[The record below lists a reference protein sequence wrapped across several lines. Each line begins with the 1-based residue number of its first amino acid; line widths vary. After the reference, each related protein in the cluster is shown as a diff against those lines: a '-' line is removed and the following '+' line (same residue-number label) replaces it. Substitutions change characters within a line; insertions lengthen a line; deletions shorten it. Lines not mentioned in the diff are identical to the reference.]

1 MAIPIRRLARP
12 QALVNPTA
20 DSALRTDGLAPIG
33 DRLLDDAGCRHLR
46 NFFKDRFPGTRG
58 GFHNDFFLPNTEF
71 RLAATL
77 EMAPLLYEPT
87 VALFEGYTPFLYT
100 FLAKFPGDNSALGI
114 HRDWMYIDERRGD
127 RSFILYIA
135 LEDQMAENGAIRF
148 LPRSHRL
155 HGPLCG
161 TRLIWPWLMNRN
173 VIRDRQLELP
183 LRAGEAAVW
192 DNSLIHSSGPN
203 SSGELRLAVGVWF
216 RPVEVGLAHFSRD
229 GDHHA
234 VRYGVDECFFTSET
248 PFTLLE
254 RAPAWP
260 IIERISLVHVDTTAA
275 TMESVL
281 DHRQPTRLGWA
292 ADLGAKSR

>member
-1 MAIPIRRLARP
+1 MPP
-12 QALVNPTA
+12 
-20 DSALRTDGLAPIG
+20 SSE
-33 DRLLDDAGCRHLR
+33 LLQRSVPR
-46 NFFKDRFPGTRG
+46 NSR

-87 VALFEGYTPFLYT
+87 VALLRGTPRSST
-100 FLAKFPGDNSALGI
+100 HSWRSSLAITALWASI
-114 HRDWMYIDERRGD
+114 VDWMYIDERRGD

-216 RPVEVGLAHFSRD
+216 RPVEVGLAHLTVTAIITLFATGLTQCSSPARHRSPCWSEHRHGPSLSGSLWCMWIPRRRRWRASR
-229 GDHHA
+229 
-234 VRYGVDECFFTSET
+234 
-248 PFTLLE
+248 P
-254 RAPAWP
+254 PAA
-260 IIERISLVHVDTTAA
+260 D
-275 TMESVL
+275 
-281 DHRQPTRLGWA
+281 PTRLG
-292 ADLGAKSR
+292 G